1 MSTQQESQVAVVTG
15 ASSGIGQAVAT
26 AMLAAGYRVVLSGRR
41 EEALHTVARG
51 HSNALVVPTD
61 VTDATQVEQLFE
73 RVVHYWGRVDVL
85 FNNAGIPGPA
95 ANIADIEREDW
106 DAVVALNLTASAMCA
121 RAAMKVMKRQNPQ
134 GGRIINNG
142 SIAAHTPRPNSVA
155 YTATK
160 HAITGLTKS
169 IELDGRAYGIS
180 CGQVDIGNTATQL
193 VDRFSEGPGALQ
205 PDGSRRQEPTFP
217 VEEVSR
223 AVLFMAD
230 MPPST
235 NVLSLVITAAGMPFV
250 GRG

>member
-15 ASSGIGQAVAT
+15 ASSGIGQSVAT

-73 RVVHYWGRVDVL
+73 RVVDHWGRVDVL